1 MRRTREAAA
10 DGGGDSGMRLRG
22 ELGPRVVVV
31 VVVEEGM
38 LAMTVAST
46 DSGDTP
52 SVAGEQPVRER
63 IVPAAIAPAR
73 ERVGGI
79 MSIGKAERTPSINR
93 DDNCLSHH
101 SLGRRQRPIE
111 PARRPRIGTTVQSE

>member
-1 MRRTREAAA
+1 VRSTRDAAA
-10 DGGGDSGMRLRG
+10 DGGGDSGMRRRG

-31 VVVEEGM
+31 VVVEDGM
-38 LAMTVAST
+38 FAMTVAST

-63 IVPAAIAPAR
+63 SVPAAIAPAR

-79 MSIGKAERTPSINR
+79 MTIGKAEPTPSNR
-93 DDNCLSHH
+93 IAATGCRAS
-101 SLGRRQRPIE
+101 P
-111 PARRPRIGTTVQSE
+111 